1 VFQIDL
7 RALAAMRIAV
17 GIVALIDLADRWRL
31 LRAYY
36 TDDGVTPRALFL
48 HGRLKYET
56 LYAFSG
62 SYAFVTAMFVLH
74 ALALLMLT
82 VGWRTRLATAGSV
95 VFVWSAISRVPT
107 ISSGGD
113 ALTVWILIWMFFL
126 PISARASVDARL
138 LEATDRRQPRRRPR
152 RVASVASAAILLQMA
167 IMYLNAVLPKSDPAW
182 RSEFSAVYYFLN
194 SNLATPLG
202 HLLGQ
207 HPTPCMILTVTTML
221 IELVGAPLAILTFEH
236 MHMLSLRFHPERKTG
251 GLTRVLER
259 GRAGIE
265 NITRMTLMTF
275 VPTIVEFALVL
286 GVCAWSFDWRYAL
299 TVLAMIVLYLW
310 YTVRATDWRIQIRRT
325 MNESD
330 TEANTK
336 AIDSLLN
343 YETVKY
349 FGAEEREAKRYDQSM
364 AIYEQAS
371 VKSYTSLAVLNAGQA
386 VIFTAALA
394 GCMVMVV
401 QDIMAGSKTIGD
413 FVMVNALLLQL
424 FIPLNF
430 MGMVYREIKQSLT
443 DIERMMDVLA
453 ESPEVADRPGAVPLK
468 VSGGTIRFEN
478 VKFCYEPERIILDGL
493 SFEVP
498 AGKMVAIVGPSGAGK
513 STVSRILLRFYDV
526 SGGRV
531 TIDGQDIRD
540 VTQTSLRAALGVVP
554 QDTVLFN
561 DTILYNIR
569 YGRPEA
575 SDAEVREA
583 ARMAQIDTFIAR
595 LPEGYRTMVGERGL
609 KLSGGEKQRVAIA
622 RTILKG
628 PPILLLDE
636 ATSALDSHTEKEI
649 QDALDQV
656 SRNRTTVVIA
666 HRLSTIIGA
675 DNILVLDAGQLVEQG
690 THAEL
695 MAKAGLYASLWN
707 RQRQAE
713 KARQVLAEALAE
725 EAQRIKDGRLTP
737 AAELGAEPG
746 EEEPRLQSAT

>member
-1 VFQIDL
+1 MQRLNRAAGRGAPGRGPRRIGPGSDQLRVL
-7 RALAAMRIAV
+7 RALAPYVWPSDRP
-17 GIVALIDLADRWRL
+17 DLQA
-31 LRAYY
+31 
-36 TDDGVTPRALFL
+36 TV
-48 HGRLKYET
+48 
-56 LYAFSG
+56 
-62 SYAFVTAMFVLH
+62 VLS
-74 ALALLMLT
+74 LVLMLAAKLVT
-82 VGWRTRLATAGSV
+82 VAMPFTFKWAT
-95 VFVWSAISRVPT
+95 
-107 ISSGGD
+107 D
-113 ALTVWILIWMFFL
+113 ALVAAAGGTVPPEQTL
-126 PISARASVDARL
+126 
-138 LEATDRRQPRRRPR
+138 
-152 RVASVASAAILLQMA
+152 
-167 IMYLNAVLPKSDPAW
+167 AW
-182 RSEFSAVYYFLN
+182 
-194 SNLATPLG
+194 
-202 HLLGQ
+202 
-207 HPTPCMILTVTTML
+207 
-221 IELVGAPLAILTFEH
+221 LVGAPVLATLLYGLTRVAMSLLVQVREGMFARVAMHAVRKLALTTFEH
-236 MHMLSLRFHPERKTG
+236 MHRLSLRFHLERKTG

-259 GRAGIE
+259 GRLGIE
-265 NITRMTLMTF
+265 NISRMTLMTF

-286 GVCAWSFDWRYAL
+286 AVLLYAFDWRYAAAVTL
-299 TVLAMIVLYLW
+299 MIVLYLW
-310 YTVRATDWRIQIRRT
+310 YTVRATDWRIKIRRT

-349 FGAEEREAKRYDQSM
+349 FGAEEREAQRYDQSM

-386 VIFTAALA
+386 VIFTAALT
-394 GCMVMVV
+394 GCMVMAVL
-401 QDIMAGSKTIGD
+401 DIMAGTKTIGD

-453 ESPEVADRPGAVPLK
+453 ESPEVADRPGAVPLQPA
-468 VSGGTIRFEN
+468 GGTIRFEN
-478 VKFCYEPERIILDGL
+478 VRFCYEPERIILDGL

-575 SDAEVREA
+575 SDEEVREA
-583 ARMAQIDTFIAR
+583 ARMAQIDAFIAK

-666 HRLSTIIGA
+666 HRLSTIVGA

-746 EEEPRLQSAT
+746 EDTGNAQTRLQSV